1 MRNLICIIVLSLSLI
16 GIVSCGDLVD
26 TSDNGKLDGYWLLSQ
41 VDSIGS
47 GQVAKVVSDR
57 KFLSVQGTF
66 VQMEDRDDGTQYIFR
81 FTFVSDTLRLSDAR
95 RIDRNEPNPSD
106 PVVLSVDILRP
117 YGINSLTPEY
127 KVETLTG
134 SRLVMSDGVV
144 RLHYRKM

>member
-26 TSDNGKLDGYWLLSQ
+26 TSGNGKLDGYWLLSQ

-66 VQMEDRDDGTQYIFR
+66 VQVEDRDDGTQYIFR